1 MAEICNVTVGGEL
14 KQYNE
19 GISYTEIAKDFQDQY
34 DSPIVLVLKNGKLTE
49 LFKKV
54 TSDCRIEFLY

>member
-34 DSPIVLVLKNGKLTE
+34 DSPIVL
-49 LFKKV
+49 
-54 TSDCRIEFLY
+54 SIEEWKTYRVI